1 MAHKLIMANKA
12 VSGIL
17 ALLGFFVPYA
27 LLVAAPPH
35 ILQLFHRHHLPV
47 AGGVAVVA
55 LASITLSLLAS
66 AIWNAWVRPHARFT
80 DALFGITIIV
90 VGLVTLDGVRAA
102 VTAFPVRAEDE
113 QLVHAV
119 LVLWVAL
126 TAFATKT
133 PWDDLRDKLSAV
145 LRGWLDHLTDPG

>member
-1 MAHKLIMANKA
+1 MADKA

-17 ALLGFFVPYA
+17 AMLGFFVPYA

-35 ILQLFHRHHLPV
+35 ILQLFERHHLPV

-55 LASITLSLLAS
+55 LASIALSLLAS
-66 AIWNAWVRPHARFT
+66 AIWNACIRPHARLP

-90 VGLVTLDGVRAA
+90 VGLVTLDEVRAA
-102 VTAFPVRAEDE
+102 VTAFPIGSEDE
-113 QLVHAV
+113 QLAHAV

-133 PWDDLRDKLSAV
+133 PWDDLRDQVAGR
-145 LRGWLDHLTDPG
+145 LRRRLERDRPGA